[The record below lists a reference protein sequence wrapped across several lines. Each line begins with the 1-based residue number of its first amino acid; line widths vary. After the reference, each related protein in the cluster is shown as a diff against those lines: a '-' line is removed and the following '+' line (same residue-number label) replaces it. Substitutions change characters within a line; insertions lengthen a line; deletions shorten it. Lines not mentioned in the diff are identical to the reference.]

1 MGTPTTNRRAFIT
14 SAVAAGVA
22 ASAATA
28 ESANRRPLDLEDPR
42 DNLDAYIKARSDV
55 SGADAP
61 LWSTGQAW
69 SYIPGQRSK
78 LLFRTTGLAISR
90 TVRDDGGYTWLNREC
105 LYFQDPETGEV
116 IDTWTNPFTEQEV
129 QVFHIRNIHVNSRF
143 DYGGGNRPALQT
155 YMEHMGDVTFYSDL
169 MFFGPSPLSM
179 EDYPAYVGSPYYQGA
194 SVYNHHVRRD
204 DLENL
209 DLGAAPAIVSW
220 ISNRQW
226 APWME
231 MGSWAGG
238 MVISTRGKKLT
249 MVTDLPADIL
259 GYMEKNDPEYLR
271 SPEEVT
277 QDTTSFYEEFR
288 KYVDDKRA
296 RQMEEKP

>member
-1 MGTPTTNRRAFIT
+1 MKTRTRRAFIS
-14 SAVAAGVA
+14 SAVATGVA
-22 ASAATA
+22 ASVPGNANANA
-28 ESANRRPLDLEDPR
+28 NANRRPLDLEDPR
-42 DNLDAYIKARSDV
+42 DNLDAYIKTRSDV

-61 LWSTGQAW
+61 LWSTGQVW

-90 TVRDDGGYTWLNREC
+90 TVTDEAGYIWLNREC

-116 IDTWTNPFTEQEV
+116 IDRWTNPFTEKEV

-143 DYGGGNRPALQT
+143 DYEGGNGPGLKP

-179 EDYPAYVGSPYYQGA
+179 EEYPAYVGSPYYQGA
-194 SVYNHHVRRD
+194 SVYNHHVKRA

-238 MVISTRGKKLT
+238 MVISTRGKKLAK
-249 MVTDLPADIL
+249 VTDLPEDIL

-277 QDTTSFYEEFR
+277 GDTTSFYEEFR
-288 KYVDDKRA
+288 KYVDGKRA
-296 RQMEEKP
+296 GQ

>member
-1 MGTPTTNRRAFIT
+1 MGSNDSSRRAFIV
-14 SAVAAGVA
+14 SAAAAGIA
-22 ASAATA
+22 ASAPGAAGAART
-28 ESANRRPLDLEDPR
+28 PLDLENPR

-61 LWSTGQAW
+61 LWSTGHVW

-90 TVRDDGGYTWLNREC
+90 TVRDEDGYDWLNREC

-116 IDTWTNPFTEQEV
+116 IDRWTNPFTEKEV
-129 QVFHIRNIHVNSRF
+129 RVFHIRNIHVNSRF
-143 DYGGGNRPALQT
+143 DYEGADGPELKT

-169 MFFGPSPLSM
+169 MFFGDSPLSM

-194 SVYNHHVRRD
+194 SVYNHHVRRA
-204 DLENL
+204 DLENPE
-209 DLGAAPAIVSW
+209 LGAAPAIVSW

-238 MVISTRGKKLT
+238 MVISTRGKKLAK
-249 MVTDLPADIL
+249 VTDLPADIL
-259 GYMEKNDPEYLR
+259 DYMQKNDPEYLR

-277 QDTTSFYEEFR
+277 RDTTSFYEEFR
-288 KYVDDKRA
+288 KYVDEQRA
-296 RQMEEKP
+296 GR